1 MKWKLELDALIEST
15 IAFAKDIKGGQPIAD
30 LGGCHEDSRTSAR
43 RNIDTD
49 PASHD
54 YSANGFASV
63 TTQRNPRARKQFQ
76 KAPGKDGAGP
86 RGILFASESKDAG
99 ARRPVWRSF

>member
-15 IAFAKDIKGGQPIAD
+15 MAFAKDIKRGQPIAD
-30 LGGCHEDSRTSAR
+30 LPVAMRTAKRALAETS
-43 RNIDTD
+43 TD

-54 YSANGFASV
+54 YSATGFASV
-63 TTQRNPRARKQFQ
+63 TAQRNPRARKQFQ

-99 ARRPVWRSF
+99 AR